1 MCCHQIVAAE
11 HRIYMRVYICR
22 SFNEHNFHFSELQT
36 FRSEL
41 KLFTKL
47 PVLLL
52 FCGDLG
58 PHLHII
64 IFLFFPF
71 FCVEGDAFDGH
82 LEVQF
87 TGVGSPRL

>member
-1 MCCHQIVAAE
+1 
-11 HRIYMRVYICR
+11 MRVYICR

-58 PHLHII
+58 PHLSII
-64 IFLFFPF
+64 VLLFFPF
-71 FCVEGDAFDGH
+71 LCVCVEGDAFIGH

-87 TGVGSPRL
+87 TGVGCPRL